1 MQLVSR
7 DKDVSKDMMEYPLE
21 SVVLVQGTVKARK
34 QKAKAISSAV
44 DEIELEVESVTLL
57 NPADQTLPFYPNRP
71 EVASCI
77 TRLGGAPLMMFF
89 LFQANEDLRAQHRY
103 LDLRRQDLANN
114 LKTRSKVAH
123 IIRNYLHDQGY

>member
-57 NPADQTLPFYPNRP
+57 NPADQTLPFYPSRP

-77 TRLGGAPLMMFF
+77 TRRGGAPLMMCP
-89 LFQANEDLRAQHRY
+89 L
-103 LDLRRQDLANN
+103 
-114 LKTRSKVAH
+114 
-123 IIRNYLHDQGY
+123 

>member
-77 TRLGGAPLMMFF
+77 TRLGGAPLMMF
-89 LFQANEDLRAQHRY
+89 LFSGQ
-103 LDLRRQDLANN
+103 
-114 LKTRSKVAH
+114 
-123 IIRNYLHDQGY
+123 

>member
-7 DKDVSKDMMEYPLE
+7 DKDVSKGMMEYPLE

-77 TRLGGAPLMMFF
+77 TRLGGAPLMMSFS
-89 LFQANEDLRAQHRY
+89 FQANEDLRAQHRY